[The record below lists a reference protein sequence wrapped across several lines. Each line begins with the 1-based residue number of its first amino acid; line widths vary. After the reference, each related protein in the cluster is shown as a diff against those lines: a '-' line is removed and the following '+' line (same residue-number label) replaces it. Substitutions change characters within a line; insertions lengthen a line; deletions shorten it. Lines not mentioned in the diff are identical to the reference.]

1 MQKNLNQLLFG
12 DKAILVTEKIA
23 DHRQSLYPEER
34 ALISGVIEKRAH
46 EFSTGRFCARQ
57 ALLEFGI
64 DNFPV
69 LRGEQRE
76 PIWPKNIVGSIS
88 HCKDIAGAVVA
99 CTDNIKSVGFDIE
112 NRKQVNPDIARHICT
127 KEEKC
132 WLDVQNLTQQ
142 NLALLVIFS
151 IKEAIY
157 KCVYQTTGQSLRF
170 RQCQIIPSLDD
181 GIAEIMVDPYEA
193 SLQMGEICLR
203 FHITDTH
210 VYSYAIWQLLTID
223 STPLVFT
230 EPISEFKD

>member
-88 HCKDIAGAVVA
+88 HCQDVAGALAARTEDV
-99 CTDNIKSVGFDIE
+99 KSIGIDIE
-112 NRKQVNPDIARHICT
+112 NRKQLNPGIARHVCSE
-127 KEEKC
+127 KEKD
-132 WLDVQNLTQQ
+132 WLLAQDPTQQ
-142 NLALLVIFS
+142 NLALLFIFS
-151 IKEAIY
+151 VKEAIF
-157 KCVYQTTGQSLRF
+157 KCVSGKWHSATFPAMRSHT
-170 RQCQIIPSLDD
+170 
-181 GIAEIMVDPYEA
+181 
-193 SLQMGEICLR
+193 
-203 FHITDTH
+203 
-210 VYSYAIWQLLTID
+210 
-223 STPLVFT
+223 
-230 EPISEFKD
+230 

>member
-88 HCKDIAGAVVA
+88 PV
-99 CTDNIKSVGFDIE
+99 
-112 NRKQVNPDIARHICT
+112 
-127 KEEKC
+127 
-132 WLDVQNLTQQ
+132 L
-142 NLALLVIFS
+142 S
-151 IKEAIY
+151 IRNSSRMP
-157 KCVYQTTGQSLRF
+157 VLFRMPLSLF
-170 RQCQIIPSLDD
+170 
-181 GIAEIMVDPYEA
+181 
-193 SLQMGEICLR
+193 
-203 FHITDTH
+203 
-210 VYSYAIWQLLTID
+210 
-223 STPLVFT
+223 
-230 EPISEFKD
+230 